1 MNCFET
7 GKCILNKLIEK
18 NFEAYFVGGFVRDH
32 ILKIESND
40 IDITTNASPSQIKEI
55 FHITK
60 ETGIEYNSII
70 IVENGF
76 EFEITTFRQ
85 DVEYIDNRHPI
96 ISHATTLK
104 EDLKRRDFTINS
116 LAMDADGNIIDE
128 FGGLLDIKNK
138 VIKTVGDPNIKFKED
153 SLRILRAIY
162 LVSKL
167 NFDIEEET
175 YKAMYENRVLISN
188 LSNFRIKEELSKM
201 IKYNSNNKYL
211 DYLIKC
217 EIACLFP
224 GLNEG
229 INYIYNNDIILK
241 EEMNFYGICFY
252 HEKDSIDFWQFKK
265 EFKKELEKL
274 LNLVEK
280 NITKYD
286 MFLNGENVIAK
297 SIKLKQLL
305 NIESMEIDELK
316 MMVKTMPIRKTSD
329 IDFNFGQ
336 LSEVVKNQD
345 NKWYKNI
352 KKKICIEIIEKR
364 LDNKKEDIISYIK
377 KEVLHG

>member
-40 IDITTNASPSQIKEI
+40 IDITTNASPSQIKDI
-55 FHITK
+55 FPNTK
-60 ETGIEYNSII
+60 ETGIQYNSII
-70 IVENGF
+70 IVENEF

-96 ISHATTLK
+96 ISYAKTLK

-138 VIKTVGDPNIKFKED
+138 LIKTIGDPNIKFKED

-167 NFDIEEET
+167 NFDIEQET
-175 YKAMYENRVLISN
+175 FKAMYENRSLISN
-188 LSNFRIKEELSKM
+188 LSNFRIKEEFSKM

-211 DYLIKC
+211 YYLIKC

-224 GLNEG
+224 GLNKG
-229 INYIYNNDIILK
+229 INYIYNNDIIVK
-241 EEMNFYGICFY
+241 EEMDFYSICFY
-252 HEKDSIDFWQFKK
+252 YEKDNIDFWQFTK

-286 MFLNGENVIAK
+286 IFLNGEIAIAK

-305 NIESMEIDELK
+305 NIESMKLDELK
-316 MMVKTMPIRKTSD
+316 MIVQTMPISKISD

-345 NKWYKNI
+345 NKSYKNI
-352 KKKICIEIIEKR
+352 KQKICIEIIEKR
-364 LDNKKEDIISYIK
+364 LDNKKEDIVSYIK